1 MPAKQGEHC
10 ESTARDTLI
19 DGQRSAFEKG
29 TRFCLHGSVTRA
41 YIPQV
46 LNIDVSKLVP
56 TRFFDYVA
64 PLFPGLFF
72 EISVL
77 IANPNL
83 IRQFLANTAQ
93 VLGGSHYLPVAIGL
107 FIAFAVG
114 FGALMF
120 VSLLAWFLTVLVRR
134 PLTFL
139 WKRCCALIFLPLL
152 NRFVKG
158 KPVRMKHTS
167 VQTLL
172 RYLQGKAF
180 PPVVS
185 EEFDRIRRCWIAL
198 ARELLTKRYGPEAV
212 HAIGP
217 AQGEDWSVLYWTL
230 ASPKREELQANL
242 TMNAAEASG
251 WCGLAAAYFAPA
263 LVNKAYFGFCGLLVV
278 NGLIFRYYD
287 SKRRTTPE
295 GRGYMNIRALLR
307 EFNRKE
313 ESKED

>member
-77 IANPNL
+77 LANPNL

-107 FIAFAVG
+107 FINAPSTTVRC
-114 FGALMF
+114 
-120 VSLLAWFLTVLVRR
+120 VRSSVPSSRITSSLQRAIHTLVR
-134 PLTFL
+134 
-139 WKRCCALIFLPLL
+139 LP
-152 NRFVKG
+152 R
-158 KPVRMKHTS
+158 T
-167 VQTLL
+167 
-172 RYLQGKAF
+172 
-180 PPVVS
+180 
-185 EEFDRIRRCWIAL
+185 
-198 ARELLTKRYGPEAV
+198 
-212 HAIGP
+212 
-217 AQGEDWSVLYWTL
+217 
-230 ASPKREELQANL
+230 
-242 TMNAAEASG
+242 
-251 WCGLAAAYFAPA
+251 
-263 LVNKAYFGFCGLLVV
+263 NKLP
-278 NGLIFRYYD
+278 
-287 SKRRTTPE
+287 SW
-295 GRGYMNIRALLR
+295 
-307 EFNRKE
+307 
-313 ESKED
+313 